1 MINVL
6 FMLAMVFGG
15 ILTFSENN
23 DGVFRAT
30 IEATTFFIFMIPL
43 VLLTIVNTNLSN
55 FKVGS

>member
-30 IEATTFFIFMIPL
+30 IEAKTFFIFMIPL